1 MSNQQVDREAQFLAS
16 QKARLDKLQ
25 ESQKLDVHLV
35 QNQRKEFWQSFKQ
48 QTQSIQQ
55 SLSLLIGQESGK
67 EFVTAQKRNEAL
79 EDLNKIIIQIK
90 SLNHFCNRS
99 NKFQKQI
106 LTQWFDQNELPE
118 LPIGDVRLVNV
129 DLQELKTRVDE
140 IRSIIVPK
148 EKFRFKR
155 YHAYMAKHNANG
167 ILMEE
172 MDDDEE
178 KLDSNEQEENDH
190 DDMMSFDGLTLSK
203 QADSVIKVEADGS
216 IQIQSKED
224 KSKVQRISCE
234 KAFTD
239 AKAFLIQDISNC
251 DIQV

>member
-1 MSNQQVDREAQFLAS
+1 MSNQQGDREAQFLAS

-25 ESQKLDVHLV
+25 ESQKLDVHL

-67 EFVTAQKRNEAL
+67 EFVTAQQRNEAL
-79 EDLNKIIIQIK
+79 EDLNRIQIQIK

-118 LPIGDVRLVNV
+118 LPIGDVRLINV

-167 ILMEE
+167 IIMEE
-172 MDDDEE
+172 MEEDEE
-178 KLDSNEQEENDH
+178 KIDSNEQEGNDH
-190 DDMMSFDGLTLSK
+190 DDMLAFDGLTLSN
-203 QADSVIKVEADGS
+203 QADSVIVVEADGS

-224 KSKVQRISCE
+224 KSQVQRISCE
-234 KAFTD
+234 KTFTD
-239 AKAFLIQDISNC
+239 AKAFLIQEISNC
-251 DIQV
+251 EIQV